1 MTAYPLQ
8 LGCTA
13 ARHRRLGIDVVIN
26 ARAGLQH
33 LNDVALDEI
42 ELERD
47 GRAIKDRVQRRVR
60 MYQVCSRFFRRPRNY
75 ARIAHLIADR
85 TEI

>member
-1 MTAYPLQ
+1 MAAYPLQ

-13 ARHRRLGIDVVIN
+13 ARHHRLGIDVVVN

-33 LNDVALDEI
+33 LNDVTLDEI

-47 GRAIKDRVQRRVR
+47 GRALKDRVQRRIR

-75 ARIAHLIADR
+75 ARIAHLIATRDD
-85 TEI
+85 